1 MGRRPARIGAIVLI
15 LVAVSAATALGL
27 WGTRWTV
34 PQAPAAGAG
43 YALKETWD
51 GRMIPDGG
59 LQRPIGIAVAPA
71 GDVYVTDAR
80 LRVVH
85 FNAAGEFVGEWGRE
99 GDGRGEFKNPVGIAV
114 GRDGA
119 VYVSDFEQDRI
130 QKFTA
135 EGEFL
140 LEFGRGGSNPGELN
154 APAGLAVDGAN
165 AIYVADFYNHRVQ
178 KFRPDGS
185 FDAVIGDPGRLG
197 AGALHYPTGVHMT
210 GQGEVL
216 VADAYNYQL
225 QWFDAGGRPLRRA
238 GYHLLWLWPRP
249 TASTTGFYVPTDAA
263 TDLRGIIHVADSGNH
278 RVVMLSPAGEYLAHW
293 QIPNASSDVFSP
305 EHVAVSPDGFTVY
318 ATDLAGDRILVLR
331 AAQPR

>member
-1 MGRRPARIGAIVLI
+1 MALGPPRIGAIVLI

-27 WGTRWTV
+27 WGTRWRV

-43 YALKETWD
+43 YTLQDAWD
-51 GRMIPDGG
+51 GSMIPEGG

-71 GDVYVTDAR
+71 GDVYVSDER

-99 GDGRGEFKNPVGIAV
+99 GDGRGEFRNPVGLAV

-119 VYVSDFEQDRI
+119 VYVSDYEQDRI

-135 EGEFL
+135 DGEFL
-140 LEFGRGGSNPGELN
+140 LDFGRAGSAPGEFS
-154 APAGLAVDGAN
+154 APAGLAVDEAN
-165 AIYVADFYNHRVQ
+165 FIYVADFYNHRVQ

-185 FDAVIGDPGRLG
+185 FDVVIGDPGRLG
-197 AGALHYPTGVHMT
+197 VGALHYPTGVHMT
-210 GQGEVL
+210 GQGEIL

-225 QWFDAGGRPLRRA
+225 QWFEAGGRPLLRA

-249 TASTTGFYVPTDAA
+249 TTSTTGFNAPTDAA
-263 TDLRGIIHVADSGNH
+263 TDPRGIIHVADSGNH

-305 EHVAVSPDGFTVY
+305 EHITVSPDGATVY
-318 ATDLAGDRILVLR
+318 ATDLAGDRILVLTVKPP
-331 AAQPR
+331 A